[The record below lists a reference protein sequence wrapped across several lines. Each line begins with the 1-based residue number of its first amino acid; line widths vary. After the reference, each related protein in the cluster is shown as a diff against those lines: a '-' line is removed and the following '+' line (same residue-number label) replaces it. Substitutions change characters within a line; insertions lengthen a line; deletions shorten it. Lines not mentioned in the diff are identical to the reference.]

1 MKKLLLSS
9 VAVTILQLSGCALI
23 NLPDNSTWIKPG
35 ASDQDFARDKYQ
47 CKRESQQAYSS
58 SSIGGSSWATP
69 GMGMGQLN
77 GDSSSGVRTNW
88 TLYRECL
95 QARGWR
101 AQEETMSKP
110 SAQPLSTSNITPII
124 PQSSNWNDKIIK
136 KVRAN
141 ITFNA
146 DNFKGT
152 TQAVIQVKLSPDG
165 TILSRT
171 LTTSSGD
178 KAWDQALLNAI
189 DATKSFPKDDQGR
202 LLTLTPEIKFSPK
215 IPTIQPAANNA
226 RFICIPAG
234 KGVGYKSKLDE
245 DGTVWLVTEV
255 VGLGDKDCST
265 AKYPL
270 KVKSVFYAVN

>member
-1 MKKLLLSS
+1 MKKLLLPI
-9 VAVTILQLSGCALI
+9 VALSILQLSGCALL
-23 NLPDNSTWIKPG
+23 NLPDNSTWVKPG
-35 ASDQDFARDKYQ
+35 ATDQDFARDKYQ

-69 GMGMGQLN
+69 GMGMGQLS

-88 TLYRECL
+88 TLYKECL

-101 AQEETMSKP
+101 AQEAIRPPVTNLAPQP
-110 SAQPLSTSNITPII
+110 SS
-124 PQSSNWNDKIIK
+124 WNDKIIK

-141 ITFNA
+141 IIFNA
-146 DNFKGT
+146 DNFKGNKQT
-152 TQAVIQVKLSPDG
+152 VIQVKLSPDG

-189 DATKSFPKDDQGR
+189 DVTKSFPKDDQGQ
-202 LLTLTPEIKFSPK
+202 LLTLTPEIRFSPK
-215 IPTIQPAANNA
+215 LPNTQPTANNT

-234 KGVGYKSKLDE
+234 NGVGYKSKLDE
-245 DGTVWLVTEV
+245 DGTVWVVTEV
-255 VGLGDKDCST
+255 VGLGDAFCSQYGS
-265 AKYPL
+265 KYPL
-270 KVKSVFYAVN
+270 KVKSVFYAAN